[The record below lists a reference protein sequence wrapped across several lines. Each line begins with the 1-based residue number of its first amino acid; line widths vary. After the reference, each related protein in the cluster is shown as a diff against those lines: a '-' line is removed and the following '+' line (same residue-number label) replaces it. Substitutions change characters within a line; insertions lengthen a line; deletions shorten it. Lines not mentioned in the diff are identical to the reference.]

1 MLQDIRSNFLKGP
14 LAKGIAVVIALSFA
28 LFGIQSILVGG
39 SDDTIATVDD
49 EKISENTLRETV
61 NNRMRRLA
69 AMLGQEFDPT
79 ELDQERIKAEAL
91 SFLISDQILSNLISE
106 LEMTVAES
114 ELGKEISLMEPFK
127 EGGRFSPDLY
137 RAVITNAGY
146 TPASFKAEAKADILK
161 RHLYTG
167 IIGSDFITPLEL
179 ELEGRVSTEK
189 RDVRYVKIPLSH
201 FDKNAVVNKSEI
213 EDFYLKNQSFFSTE
227 EEVSVEYIEIKSEHF
242 IKPVEQ
248 QSLINEY
255 ELVKQD
261 YEQPQENR
269 ISHVLLIKKT
279 DESEQEYEQR
289 INLVENKLSGGLE
302 LGEAARQFS
311 DDTGSAQSGGDLG
324 FSSGDAFPEEM
335 EIAASKLAV
344 GEVSD
349 RVKTDAGIHFLLL
362 TDRKEQSQASF
373 EGLQEQLTR
382 KIQERAADALL
393 LSLVEELRDVAFNS
407 VDLNKVAEISNRQI
421 DISDLFSRSGVDE
434 GIFAETK
441 IINAAFS
448 EEVIQD
454 GYNSEVIELSPKHFV
469 VLRKSRY
476 LPSKLKPIEEVK
488 PEIIQQIKEN
498 KIKHI
503 ALEETARLGDAII
516 NGETTI
522 EEIAL
527 KEGYEWQVEI
537 GGTRTK
543 NELPRE
549 LSEKV
554 FSLPITSALPVT
566 NQSLGGSEFIFLY
579 ELVRVQ
585 PGGMDKFSAQELPQI
600 KKQLSRIWGDAVF
613 NELQKARRDA
623 SEIEVF

>member
-49 EKISENTLRETV
+49 KKISERILRDTV

-91 SFLISDQILSNLISE
+91 SFLISEKILANFVSE
-106 LEMTVAES
+106 LELTVSES

-161 RHLYTG
+161 RHLYAG
-167 IIGSDFITPLEL
+167 IIGSDFVTPLEL

-189 RDVRYVKIPLSH
+189 RDVRYVKIPLAH
-201 FDKNAVVNKSEI
+201 FDKNTVVNENEI
-213 EDFYLKNQSFFSTE
+213 EDFYIKNQSSFSTE
-227 EEVSVEYIEIKSEHF
+227 EKISVEYIELKSEQF

-248 QSLINEY
+248 QILINEY
-255 ELVKQD
+255 ESVKQD

-269 ISHVLLIKKT
+269 ISHVLLIKKNE
-279 DESEQEYEQR
+279 ESEQEYEQR
-289 INLVENKLSGGLE
+289 INIVENKLSEGLE

-335 EIAASKLAV
+335 EIAASELAV

-349 RVKTDAGIHFLLL
+349 RVETEAGIHFLLL
-362 TDRKEQSQASF
+362 TDRKEKAQASF
-373 EGLQEQLTR
+373 EDLKEQLTR
-382 KIQERAADALL
+382 KIQERAADTSL
-393 LSLVEELRDVAFNS
+393 LSLIEELRDVAFNS
-407 VDLNKVAEISNRQI
+407 VDLKKVAEISNNQI
-421 DISDLFSRSGVDE
+421 DISDLFSRSGRE
-434 GIFAETK
+434 ESIFSEKK
-441 IINAAFS
+441 IIDAAFS
-448 EEVIQD
+448 EEVVKD
-454 GYNSEVIELSPKHFV
+454 GYNSEVIELSPRHFI

-476 LPSKLKPIEEVK
+476 LPSKLKPMAEVK
-488 PEIIQQIKEN
+488 PEIIRQIKES
-498 KIKHI
+498 KIKLI
-503 ALEETARLGDAII
+503 ALEEAARLGEEII
-516 NGETTI
+516 QGETTI

-527 KEGYEWQVEI
+527 QGGYEWQVEI
-537 GGTRTK
+537 GGTRSK

-554 FSLPITSALPVT
+554 FSIPIASALPVT
-566 NQSLGGSEFIFLY
+566 NQSLDESGFIFLY

-585 PGGMDKFSAQELPQI
+585 PGGMDKFSSQELPQI

-613 NELQKARRDA
+613 SELQQARRDT